1 MPMQF
6 ELLMMGR
13 KKNSGSTATAN
24 RQDTKKTQF
33 IWKRSLSWGSNI
45 FVLYDLRSSAKAVLG
60 APDVSDCL
68 SDFSLPEPFR
78 TPDRKDLSALNE
90 P

>member
-1 MPMQF
+1 MQF

-13 KKNSGSTATAN
+13 KKNSGSTATA
-24 RQDTKKTQF
+24 RIQDKKKTLF
-33 IWKRSLSWGSNI
+33 IRKRSLSWGSNI
-45 FVLYDLRSSAKAVLG
+45 LFLNDLRSSAKAVLG

-68 SDFSLPEPFR
+68 SDLSLPEPFR
-78 TPDRKDLSALNE
+78 SPDKNDLIPLNE